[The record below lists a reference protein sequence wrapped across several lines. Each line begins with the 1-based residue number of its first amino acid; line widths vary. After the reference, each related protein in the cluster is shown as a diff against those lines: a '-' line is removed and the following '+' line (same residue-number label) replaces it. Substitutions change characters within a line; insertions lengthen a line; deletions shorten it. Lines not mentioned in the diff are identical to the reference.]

1 MNNLFWIDEYVSGV
15 IDYCNSRD
23 IFEIYNTLDINI
35 KKIDKDNLILQGDEA
50 LYVRNYSGVE
60 IVFIRDDL
68 PYKYEKFVL
77 SHELGHAILHTEIA
91 QAAYSKKLVNKGKLE
106 RQATYF
112 ALRLLDIKLDNVY
125 HYQLT
130 KKQIAQGLFVT
141 EDSLNYVI

>member
-1 MNNLFWIDEYVSGV
+1 MSLSWIDEYVSGV

-35 KKIDKDNLILQGDEA
+35 KKIDKDDLILQGDEA
-50 LYVRNYSGVE
+50 LYIRNYSGVE

-91 QAAYSKKLVNKGKLE
+91 QAAYNKKLTNKGKLE
-106 RQATYF
+106 KQATYF
-112 ALRLLDIKLDNVY
+112 ALRLLDIRLDNVY
-125 HYQLT
+125 HYELT